1 VNGSKSV
8 HKTAVS
14 GFLHG
19 PTPPLPPPPP
29 PTPSPTPPSQPLC
42 NVDPPNQCR
51 WYNSSI
57 GFRQQRDALL
67 DAMTTDE
74 MLSVMMSRGV
84 ERLHVPPVRGVLFVS
99 RSTEAPW
106 AAVP

>member
-1 VNGSKSV
+1 
-8 HKTAVS
+8 
-14 GFLHG
+14 
-19 PTPPLPPPPP
+19 
-29 PTPSPTPPSQPLC
+29 
-42 NVDPPNQCR
+42 
-51 WYNSSI
+51 
-57 GFRQQRDALL
+57 
-67 DAMTTDE
+67 MTTDE